1 MPEWAKARTG
11 KESDP
16 VLKAYFDN
24 LKRRL
29 RITP

>member
-1 MPEWAKARTG
+1 MPDWAKARTG

-16 VLKAYFDN
+16 VLKAYFDA

-29 RITP
+29 GITP